1 MYPRIK
7 VTLLNVCAAHFGPPL
22 IEWLSRELKVP
33 KVGRGWGV
41 GVGFEDQ
48 IGLDERLVNMTCP
61 NPNRTL
67 QNAMFLTA
75 PDSTFKYKLD
85 SLGGARIITH

>member
-1 MYPRIK
+1 
-7 VTLLNVCAAHFGPPL
+7 L

-33 KVGRGWGV
+33 KVGKVGA
-41 GVGFEDQ
+41 GVGFRGFETSVRSID
-48 IGLDERLVNMTCP
+48 VTCP
-61 NPNRTL
+61 NPNRIL

-75 PDSTFKYKLD
+75 PDSTFKHKLD